1 MSIIDAEQKK
11 YFVKQLNFIIMETKR
26 ELTND
31 EKTLLIGLMP
41 ETLKFATALV
51 LNGIEYDEVICYI
64 YELSGLEKIIRSQ
77 LLKRLSHYHLKNEAA
92 LAAESLQNSNT
103 GAEEMHNRALAYLQK
118 LSAPD
123 TPQYFEMSHSLE
135 LKSNTV
141 VTDPTMLK
149 IQQQIEK
156 FLAEQMGSQRSAQPR
171 ISRFLLQKQLNKFI
185 ELLQPYIALAR
196 QMQIEKPGISD
207 LHNVIRL
214 ANQTKKGGMLFD
226 ERRLSQMQRI
236 KSGITII
243 ELDGEITPEEM
254 QLALRTSYS
263 DDPEIFEEQV
273 SLVQKSY
280 DTVKDASKA
289 REIKMI
295 VYQYIKDT
303 LNLWEHPSGT
313 LLEFP
318 FYGTTISQETFN
330 FMHEL
335 EGRIKSGGMHQMFFP
350 HIQRLY
356 DQINF
361 GEQGKLNPSEQRIVT
376 LYKMFNP
383 QNETPSPR

>member
-1 MSIIDAEQKK
+1 M
-11 YFVKQLNFIIMETKR
+11 KR

-31 EKTLLIGLMP
+31 EKELLVGLMP
-41 ETLKFATALV
+41 ETLKFATNLIF
-51 LNGIEYDEVICYI
+51 NGIEYDEIIGYI
-64 YELSGLEKIIRSQ
+64 YELSGIEKIIRSQ

-92 LAAESLQNSNT
+92 LTAELLQDSNI
-103 GAEEMHNRALAYLQK
+103 GVEEIHNCALAYHQE

-123 TPQYFEMSHSLE
+123 TPPYFEMSHSLE
-135 LKSNTV
+135 LKGNTV
-141 VTDPTMLK
+141 TPDPTMLK

-156 FLAEQMGSQRSAQPR
+156 FLAEQMGNKRSAQPR
-171 ISRFLLQKQLNKFI
+171 ISRFLLLKQLSKFI
-185 ELLQPYIALAR
+185 ELLQPYNTLAR
-196 QMQIEKPGISD
+196 QMQINEPNISD
-207 LHNVIRL
+207 LHNAIRH
-214 ANQTKKGGMLFD
+214 ANKTKKDGMLFD
-226 ERRLSQMQRI
+226 ERRLAQMQRI

-243 ELDGEITPEEM
+243 ELDGEITAEEM

-280 DTVKDASKA
+280 NTVKDASKA

-295 VYQYIKDT
+295 IYQYIKDT

-361 GEQGKLNPSEQRIVT
+361 GKQGKLNPSEQRIVT

-383 QNETPSPR
+383 QNETPSPQ

>member
-1 MSIIDAEQKK
+1 MPKKK

-41 ETLKFATALV
+41 ETLKFATGLV

-92 LAAESLQNSNT
+92 LAAELLQNSNT
-103 GAEEMHNRALAYLQK
+103 GAEEMHNRALTYLQK

-156 FLAEQMGSQRSAQPR
+156 FLAEQMGNQRSAQPR
-171 ISRFLLQKQLNKFI
+171 ISRFLLHKQLNKFI

-207 LHNVIRL
+207 LHNIIRL

-243 ELDGEITPEEM
+243 ELGGEITPEEM

>member
-31 EKTLLIGLMP
+31 EKTLLVGLMP

-51 LNGIEYDEVICYI
+51 LNGIEYDEVISYI

-92 LAAESLQNSNT
+92 LAAELLQNNNT
-103 GAEEMHNRALAYLQK
+103 GADEMHNRALVYLQK
-118 LSAPD
+118 LSASD

-383 QNETPSPR
+383 QNETPSPQ

>member
-1 MSIIDAEQKK
+1 MPKKK

-41 ETLKFATALV
+41 ETLKFATGLV

-92 LAAESLQNSNT
+92 LAAELLQNSNT
-103 GAEEMHNRALAYLQK
+103 DAEEMHNRALTYLQK

-156 FLAEQMGSQRSAQPR
+156 FLAEQMGNQRSAQPR
-171 ISRFLLQKQLNKFI
+171 ISRFLLHKQLNKFI

-207 LHNVIRL
+207 LHNIIRL

-243 ELDGEITPEEM
+243 ELGGEITPEEM

>member
-31 EKTLLIGLMP
+31 EKTLLVGLMP

-51 LNGIEYDEVICYI
+51 LNGIEYDEVISYI

-92 LAAESLQNSNT
+92 LAAELLQNNNT
-103 GAEEMHNRALAYLQK
+103 GADEMHNRALVYLQK
-118 LSAPD
+118 LSASD

-207 LHNVIRL
+207 LHNIIRL

-243 ELDGEITPEEM
+243 ELGGEITPEEM

>member
-1 MSIIDAEQKK
+1 MPKKK

-31 EKTLLIGLMP
+31 EKALLIGLMP
-41 ETLKFATALV
+41 ETLKFATGLV

-92 LAAESLQNSNT
+92 LAAELLQNSNS
-103 GAEEMHNRALAYLQK
+103 GAEEMHNRALTYLQK

-156 FLAEQMGSQRSAQPR
+156 FLAEQMGNQRSAQPR
-171 ISRFLLQKQLNKFI
+171 ISRFLLHKQLNKFI

-207 LHNVIRL
+207 LHNIIRL

-243 ELDGEITPEEM
+243 ELGGEITPEEM

>member
-1 MSIIDAEQKK
+1 MPKKK

-31 EKTLLIGLMP
+31 EKALLIGLMP
-41 ETLKFATALV
+41 ETLKFATGLV

-92 LAAESLQNSNT
+92 LAAELLQNSNT
-103 GAEEMHNRALAYLQK
+103 GAEEMHNRALTYLQK

-156 FLAEQMGSQRSAQPR
+156 FLAEQMGNQRSAQPR
-171 ISRFLLQKQLNKFI
+171 ISRFLLHKQLNKFI

-207 LHNVIRL
+207 LHNIIRL

-243 ELDGEITPEEM
+243 ELGGEITPEEM

>member
-1 MSIIDAEQKK
+1 
-11 YFVKQLNFIIMETKR
+11 METKR

-31 EKTLLIGLMP
+31 EKTLLVGLMP

-51 LNGIEYDEVICYI
+51 LNGIEYDEVISYI

-92 LAAESLQNSNT
+92 LAAELLQNNNT
-103 GAEEMHNRALAYLQK
+103 GADEMHNRALVYLQK

-207 LHNVIRL
+207 LHNIIRL
-214 ANQTKKGGMLFD
+214 ANQTKKGGILFD

-383 QNETPSPR
+383 QNETPSPQ